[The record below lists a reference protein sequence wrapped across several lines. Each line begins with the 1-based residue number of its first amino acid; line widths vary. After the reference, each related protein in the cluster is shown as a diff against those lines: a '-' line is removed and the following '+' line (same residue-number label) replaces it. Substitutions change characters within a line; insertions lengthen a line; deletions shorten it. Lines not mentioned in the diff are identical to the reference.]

1 MVKLTRFAILAVLLA
16 GGCDKH
22 QAEPAPTAASPAEA
36 PAVVVP
42 SPVAAATLTATT
54 GGETF
59 GAPEAASCGEAP
71 AAEAQCGGGE
81 GCKQWDE
88 AAAEVARRPIP
99 ADARWEQIAVQGMT
113 CAGCERR
120 VIANLGQLEGVLAVE
135 ADAELG
141 QVRIAMAQ
149 GGDLRK
155 AAVDRINS
163 LGYQAR

>member
-1 MVKLTRFAILAVLLA
+1 M
-16 GGCDKH
+16 
-22 QAEPAPTAASPAEA
+22 
-36 PAVVVP
+36 
-42 SPVAAATLTATT
+42 
-54 GGETF
+54 
-59 GAPEAASCGEAP
+59 
-71 AAEAQCGGGE
+71 
-81 GCKQWDE
+81 
-88 AAAEVARRPIP
+88 
-99 ADARWEQIAVQGMT
+99 QGMT

>member
-1 MVKLTRFAILAVLLA
+1 MVKLTGFALLAVLLA

-22 QAEPAPTAASPAEA
+22 QAAPAPTAASPAEA
-36 PAVVVP
+36 TAVVVP
-42 SPVAAATLTATT
+42 SSAATITPTATA

-59 GAPEAASCGEAP
+59 GAPEASCGEAP
-71 AAEAQCGGGE
+71 VAEAQCGGGG
-81 GCKQWDE
+81 GCQQWDE

-99 ADARWEQIAVQGMT
+99 VDARWEQIAVQGMT

-141 QVRIAMAQ
+141 QVRIAMAR

>member
-1 MVKLTRFAILAVLLA
+1 MKLTGFAILGVLLT

-22 QAEPAPTAASPAEA
+22 QAEPAATAALPAEA

-42 SPVAAATLTATT
+42 SPTAAATPTAA
-54 GGETF
+54 
-59 GAPEAASCGEAP
+59 APEAATATCGD
-71 AAEAQCGGGE
+71 AAEAECAGGG
-81 GCKQWDE
+81 GCQQWDE

-113 CAGCERR
+113 CGGCERR

-149 GGDLRK
+149 GGDVRK